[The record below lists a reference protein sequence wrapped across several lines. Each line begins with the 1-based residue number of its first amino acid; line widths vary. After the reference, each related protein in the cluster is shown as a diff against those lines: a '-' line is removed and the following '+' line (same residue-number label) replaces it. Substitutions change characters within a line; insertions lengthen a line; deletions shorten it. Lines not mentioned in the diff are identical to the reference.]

1 MGGALALAL
10 SRAGLRIDAVLYRNT
25 GLSRSLVSKLNSK
38 PQLISI
44 DKVDSISSPILFI
57 TTQDQELPE
66 IPDLLAAKTRPGTIV
81 FHTSGSSSS
90 DILKPFAER
99 GCITASFHPLASI
112 TNWSDGPE
120 RFRGA
125 YFCLEGADKAVRT
138 ARSLVRKLGG
148 QPFVIAA
155 ADKPLYHA
163 AAVTAAGHVTALFD
177 VALSLMIKS
186 GLDRRTA
193 RRVLQP
199 LLLGVAENLAS
210 HDTPAALTGTF
221 ARGDEATL
229 RRHLE
234 ALNRKASWEEAQ
246 IYRDLAL
253 RSIKLAEQNGL
264 DTRIARRMRRTI
276 KIAKDAGR

>member
-10 SRAGLRIDAVLYRNT
+10 SRAGLRIDAILYRRT
-25 GLSRSLVSKLNSK
+25 RPSQSLISKLDPK

-44 DKVDSISSPILFI
+44 EKVANISSPILFI
-57 TTQDQELPE
+57 ATQDQELPE
-66 IPDLLAAKTRPGTIV
+66 IPDRLAATTHPGTIV
-81 FHTSGSSSS
+81 FHTSGSISS
-90 DILKPFAER
+90 DILKPFAEN

-112 TNWSDGPE
+112 TNWSDGLE

-138 ARSLVRKLGG
+138 ARSLIRKLGG
-148 QPFVIAA
+148 QAFVITA

-186 GLDRRTA
+186 GLDRQTA
-193 RRVLQP
+193 RHVLQP
-199 LLLGVAENLAS
+199 LLTGVAENLS
-210 HDTPAALTGTF
+210 GHDTPAALTGTF

-229 RRHLE
+229 QRHLE
-234 ALNRKASWEEAQ
+234 ALKRKASHEESR

-253 RSIKLAEQNGL
+253 RSIKLGEQNGL
-264 DTRIARRMRRTI
+264 DARVANRMRRTI
-276 KIAKDAGR
+276 KIAKDAAR